1 MEIITVKEVAER
13 LKCSQCFVY
22 KHYKT
27 LGGFKIAGIIRFT
40 QENIDNLIGGGNDG
54 LPAPQKMDV

>member
-1 MEIITVKEVAER
+1 MQIITVKEVAEK

-27 LGGFKIAGIIRFT
+27 LGGFKIKGIIRFT
-40 QENIDNLIGGGNDG
+40 QENLDNLIGGGNERISVSG
-54 LPAPQKMDV
+54 KVDV